1 MKPLNICITS
11 PNYPPSDITCGV
23 GDYTKKITEE
33 FDKMGHRVTI
43 LASRGYKGPEESGN
57 IRVIRFCKKWGF
69 FTFLRLVS
77 LAKKS
82 TFDLVNVQY
91 TPVLYRAW
99 FKLLLGLLNFIKP
112 VVVSFHTLHRS
123 TVLSKIES
131 LILIKSSRGII
142 STNEEITYMLNKAR
156 FINKKFSEVPIGSN
170 IMPSN
175 KESMSKIEAKK
186 SLGLNENDLIMTNF
200 GLFYPGKGLE
210 TLLNAC
216 SLLKERMADFKL
228 ILLGSLSAGD
238 TAYIQIIKNLAAEL
252 DIQDKVMFTGFLE
265 SEKVTQYLWATDIFV
280 VPFDRGVSI
289 RRGSL
294 MAGIVHGLP
303 ILTTFPEI
311 PSRYIDEK
319 NMALIPPKD
328 PDSLMNKVLELRG
341 DTKKILELEQNV
353 LKLKQKFM
361 WSDISQQIIRE
372 FYRLLE
378 IAA

>member
-33 FDKMGHRVTI
+33 LDRVGHRVTI
-43 LASRGYKGPEESGN
+43 LASKGYKGPEESGN
-57 IRVIRFCKKWGF
+57 IRVIRFSKKWGF
-69 FTFLRLVS
+69 FTFLRLVI

-82 TFDLVNVQY
+82 AFDLVNVQY

-99 FKLLLGLLNFIKP
+99 FKLLLGLLNSIKP

-123 TVLSKIES
+123 TLLSKIES

-156 FINKKFSEVPIGSN
+156 FINKKFSEIPIGSN

-175 KESMSKIEAKK
+175 KESMSKREAKK

-216 SLLKERMADFKL
+216 SLLKKRIADFKL

-238 TAYIQIIKNLAAEL
+238 THYIQIIKNLAAQL

-328 PDSLMNKVLELRG
+328 PVSLMNKVLELRS

-361 WSDISQQIIRE
+361 WSDISQQIICE